1 MDFITLDKN
10 YQSPIWLRP
19 INVQWNAKHY
29 ECGDFSIQIS
39 TDDYETDFAY
49 VYCNDREQMGIIQ
62 KVSQTQNVKGKF
74 TQLSGFFLERLL
86 HDYVIREAET
96 AAGENICAFAAR
108 IIQKYADQGNYT
120 IDPWGTLG
128 QPVTMQL
135 TPGFL
140 DEALFSM
147 LKQQKIAFRVY
158 YDFVADELHIRFA
171 QGLDRTQSQTTNNTV
186 VFSPELKN
194 LDNIEYNADSSNYR
208 NYAIVVGGDLENDPV
223 TVIVDAR
230 ITGDRRRE
238 LRVEA
243 GEIRKEE
250 GMTDEDLQDALKARG
265 QEELAQYLDI
275 RNISFDTQNDMVTY
289 LEDYDLGDIVDIIV
303 PDMGQAYESEIIEV
317 DEVLKN
323 NQHTINLI
331 LGDKIPTQYDK
342 TRR

>member
-1 MDFITLDKN
+1 MDFITLDEG
-10 YQSPIWLRP
+10 YQNPIWLRP
-19 INVQWNAKHY
+19 LNVQWNAKHY

-49 VYCNDREQMGIIQ
+49 VYCNEREQMGIIQ
-62 KVSQTQNVKGKF
+62 KISQTQNVKGKF

-86 HDYVIREAET
+86 HDYVIQSTET
-96 AAGENICAFAAR
+96 ATNENVCAFAAR
-108 IIQKYADQGNYT
+108 VIQKYVDQGDYI
-120 IDPWGTLG
+120 IDPWGDLG
-128 QPVTMQL
+128 EPVTMQL
-135 TPGFL
+135 APGYL
-140 DEALFSM
+140 DETLFSM
-147 LKQQKIAFRVY
+147 LKQQKITFRIY
-158 YDFVADELHIRFA
+158 YDFVNDMRHIKFV
-171 QGLDRTQSQTTNNTV
+171 QGLDRTQSQTVNNTI

-208 NYAIVVGGDLENDPV
+208 NYAIVVGGDLENAPV

-230 ITGDRRRE
+230 LSGERRKE
-238 LRVEA
+238 LRIEA

-250 GMTDEDLQDALKARG
+250 GMTDADLQEALKARG
-265 QEELAQYLDI
+265 REELAQYADI
-275 RNISFDTQNDMVTY
+275 RNISFDAQNDMVIY
-289 LEDYDLGDIVDIIV
+289 REDYDLGDIVDIIV
-303 PDMGQAYESEIIEV
+303 PDMQQAYESEIIEV